1 MQGCARRIEC
11 TCRDRVD
18 ADALGGIGRY
28 NPRMARIRI
37 ITRENGVGLSRDLR
51 LVADVLADAGHQVEA
66 FGYGGSQL
74 GNRARELGLWGRRA
88 LDGRVDV
95 QIFIERVYHRCLP
108 LACRNLLMPNPEWFL
123 PKWRQHLPRF
133 ERVLCKTGHAE
144 EIFRA
149 MGCRTVLTG
158 FTSEDLFDPSVP
170 KEHAFFHLAGRSTAK
185 GTEAVLA
192 AWRKHPEWPRLTVV
206 QHPKVARPGATHA
219 ANIAH
224 RIDYLDAAE
233 LRRLQNSHRFHL
245 CPSEAEGF
253 GHYLM
258 EGLGVGAV
266 VMATNAA
273 PMNELVTPDRG
284 LLIEPARCV
293 HRGLV
298 DFHQVEVAGIE
309 AAVQRALAL
318 GEEECERLGTAARSF
333 FVENDR
339 RFRQGLESACMDQR
353 LA

>member
-1 MQGCARRIEC
+1 M
-11 TCRDRVD
+11 
-18 ADALGGIGRY
+18 AD
-28 NPRMARIRI
+28 IRI
-37 ITRENGVGLSRDLR
+37 ITRENGVGLSRDLQ
-51 LVADVLADAGHQVEA
+51 LVAEVLAGAGHRVEA

-88 LDGRVDV
+88 LHGQVDV

-108 LACRNLLMPNPEWFL
+108 LARRNLLMPNPEWFL
-123 PKWRQHLPRF
+123 PKWRHYLPRF
-133 ERVLCKTGHAE
+133 ERVLCKTRHGE

-149 MGCRTVLTG
+149 MGCRTVLAG
-158 FTSEDLFDPSVP
+158 FTSEDLLDPLVP
-170 KEHAFFHLAGRSTAK
+170 KQHAFFHLAGRSTAK

-192 AWRKHPEWPRLTVV
+192 AWRQHPEWPQLTVV
-206 QHPKVARPGATHA
+206 QHPKVARPGASHA

-224 RIDYLDAAE
+224 RIDYLDATQ

-266 VMATNAA
+266 VLATNAA

-284 LLIEPARCV
+284 LLIEPARSV
-293 HRGLV
+293 RRGLV
-298 DFHQVEVAGIE
+298 DFHPVDVAGIE

-318 GEEECERLGTAARSF
+318 GDAECARLGTAARGF

-339 RFRQGLESACMDQR
+339 RFRDGLEAACMGELLPDSNAVAVADR
-353 LA
+353 LFVQAEKSEADA